1 VLRGGLRK
9 DYRFFFPHGFA
20 GTAKTTDF
28 VSRETPLTTQVA
40 LFDELMLGFCDAT
53 SPRSAMTTSRPL
65 IYVLLC
71 AGTVVNADPRA
82 DLPSISFSHK
92 DWEIAC
98 DNTRTCRAAGYHPDD
113 DAPNASVLLSRAAG
127 PGQPVTVQLQLADD
141 ERRPT
146 PERVAMSIDGRA
158 MGSIRIDVK
167 SSIGTLS
174 DEQAKALLPALLND
188 SRIAWSANGTAWT
201 VSTAGANAVLLK
213 MDEFQG
219 RLDTPGA
226 LVRKGSKPES
236 IVLPPLAPPEI
247 KAGAVNPDR
256 KPVKLTTAQTRDLV
270 AALRTTIK
278 DGSCDL
284 VDVKTDDAGEVEVRR
299 LTKDKLLVSHACW
312 MAAYNSGD
320 GYWVTNALPPYA
332 PVLVTT
338 SATNYDNGVNSS
350 TQKGR
355 GIGDCFSLAT
365 WTWDGRT
372 FVQTSATTT
381 GMCRQIAAG
390 GAWNLPTLVTRVRQ

>member
-1 VLRGGLRK
+1 MR
-9 DYRFFFPHGFA
+9 
-20 GTAKTTDF
+20 KTTDF

-53 SPRSAMTTSRPL
+53 SLRPTMTIPRPL
-65 IYVLLC
+65 IYALLC
-71 AGTVVNADPRA
+71 AGTVANADPRT
-82 DLPSISFSHK
+82 DLPSNSFSHK

-98 DNTRTCRAAGYHPDD
+98 DNTRMCRAAGYHPDD
-113 DAPNASVLLSRAAG
+113 DTPNASILLTRAAG
-127 PGQPVTVQLQLADD
+127 PDQPVTVQLQLADD

-146 PERVAMSIDGRA
+146 PEHVAMSIDGRA
-158 MGSIRIDVK
+158 MGSIRINVK
-167 SSIGTLS
+167 SNSGTLS
-174 DEQAKALLPALLND
+174 DAQAKALLPALLND
-188 SRIAWSANGTAWT
+188 SRIAWTADGTAWT

-226 LVRKGSKPES
+226 LARKGNKPES
-236 IVLPPLAPPEI
+236 NVLPPLAPPEI
-247 KAGAVNPDR
+247 KAGAVTPDR
-256 KPVKLTTAQTRDLV
+256 APIKLTPAQTRDLA
-270 AALRTTIK
+270 AALRSTIK

-284 VDVKTDDAGEVEVRR
+284 LDVKTDEAGKVEVHR

-338 SATNYDNGVNSS
+338 SATDYDNGVISS

-381 GMCRQIAAG
+381 GMCRQTAAG
-390 GAWNLPTLVTRVRQ
+390 GAWDLPTLVTRVSK